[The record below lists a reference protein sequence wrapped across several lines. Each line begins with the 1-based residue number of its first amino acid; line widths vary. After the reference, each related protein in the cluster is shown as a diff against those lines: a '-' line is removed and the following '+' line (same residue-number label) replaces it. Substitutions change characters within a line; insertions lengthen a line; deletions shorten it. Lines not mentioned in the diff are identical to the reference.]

1 LALPIRSKNASFP
14 LPPAGEDLD
23 GASLYDGLP
32 VRDGLKDE
40 DEIAPPARDLR
51 VACDDDGRAISDA
64 GGGADGDQS
73 VGGFAQDAAS
83 WIVSFRKTPGHRS

>member
-32 VRDGLKDE
+32 VREGLKDDE
-40 DEIAPPARDLR
+40 EIAPPALDLR

-73 VGGFAQDAAS
+73 VGGFAQAATS
-83 WIVSFRKTPGHRS
+83 WIVSFCQTPAYGS